1 MRRSDLSV
9 TKHQPEIVKG
19 ADVPSNSSVQARAAD
34 RDSTLV
40 DFRVVAHK
48 GERYALKLERIFWRV
63 LKVAATAKNE
73 RLGAYIAKVVDQC
86 GADENKTSL
95 VRVHV
100 VAWLNQKLI
109 DISAESVTRKTLN
122 NLVNAAPVPCFIISD
137 QNKIDHQNEA
147 FLNLLKQRLEE
158 QSPGRQPEIRISFQ
172 SNFSTLLD
180 NLKSSSVNSV
190 RDRLV
195 LHVGAEKS
203 EYQARIVL
211 IETGAG
217 TSLGMLVYL
226 SP

>member
-1 MRRSDLSV
+1 M
-9 TKHQPEIVKG
+9 TKHQPGIVKG
-19 ADVPSNSSVQARAAD
+19 ADISSDLSAEARAAD
-34 RDSTLV
+34 GDSMLV

-48 GERYALKLERIFWRV
+48 GARYALKLERIFWRV

-73 RLGAYIAKVVDQC
+73 RLGAYIAKIVDQC
-86 GADENKTSL
+86 PADENKTSL

-122 NLVNAAPVPCFIISD
+122 NLVKAAPVPCFIISD
-137 QNKIDHQNEA
+137 QNKIDHQNEV
-147 FLNLLKQRLEE
+147 FLTLLKQRLEA
-158 QSPGRQPEIRISFQ
+158 QSAGRPPEIRISFQ
-172 SNFSTLLD
+172 TNFTTLLE

-190 RDRLV
+190 KDRLF